1 MDMVFLALRRAAA
14 DLFTSRMLS
23 LMLWPLG
30 IALVV
35 WGLLALWF
43 WAGWKLE
50 VMEFLAATPL
60 QDLMQWAGTEWL
72 LAYAATVV
80 LILLWLPAVYVT
92 ALLITAVALMPIIV
106 NQVEARYYPG
116 IERRR
121 GGTLAGGVVN
131 GIVAT
136 VIYVVAWVVLLPLW
150 LFGPFGFLV
159 SVLLNA
165 WLNQRVFMYDA
176 LAEHA
181 DTAELKELRHGD
193 AGPLYILSALLGLF
207 YFVPLLNLLA
217 PVYMG
222 LAFAHYGL
230 EGLSRRRSAVPA

>member
-181 DTAELKELRHGD
+181 DTTELKELRHGD